1 MSGSGPELSSALA
14 QHWRAILSGMKNF
27 PFHPLETA
35 RLRLRC
41 VAAEDAVATAM
52 MMTLEISQ
60 WVANWPVPFTRE
72 MAAKRIESA
81 CDRARKGEALPL
93 AVTDKTIGE
102 LMGCAMISRN
112 HDDRRRG
119 SFGYWLGEKH
129 HGKGYMRE
137 LAPAA
142 LSAGFDLLD
151 LDVIDA
157 AAHPENIASL
167 AVLRACG
174 MTPVGE
180 GPIYV
185 PARQREEFC
194 HFYEILRPSTSQTTR

>member
-1 MSGSGPELSSALA
+1 MT
-14 QHWRAILSGMKNF
+14 NF
-27 PFHPLETA
+27 QFHPSETA

-41 VAAEDAVATAM
+41 VAAEDAVATAKM
-52 MMTLEISQ
+52 ITLEISR

-81 CDRARKGEALPL
+81 RDRARKGEALPL

-102 LMGCAMISRN
+102 LMGWAMISRN

-137 LAPAA
+137 LAPAVYA
-142 LSAGFDLLD
+142 AGFNLLD

-167 AVLRACG
+167 AVLRGCG

-180 GPIYV
+180 GPICV

-194 HFYEILRPSTSQTTR
+194 PLLRNLAPLDEPDN